1 MTSLDNFIGAIQK
14 AVLKASD
21 TLAKKNLEVLDTYFE
36 NSDEN
41 NISKLIPKT
50 VTVQYPQVTP
60 KGVEVHDVHVPLIA
74 LVPVSMTKISKV
86 KLKTRLELSLDK
98 NDLIVGFPS
107 KKLAKDKRNK
117 KNIKEEN
124 RYESTTSSIEITL
137 RPSMSPDGLKKL
149 IEGYEKALRAQIPG

>member
-50 VTVQYPQVTP
+50 VTVQYP
-60 KGVEVHDVHVPLIA
+60 
-74 LVPVSMTKISKV
+74 VPVSMTKISKV